1 MDMNRRGFLEASSL
15 ALAAGALAPASLFAR
30 RQPAA
35 QQAAATFTELR
46 GGVGYSTAR
55 GGTIGWYSSPDAL
68 VVVDSQFADTAPLF
82 LNGIKSRNQRAV
94 DALINTHH
102 HGDHTGGNAAFKTA
116 GTRMIVGH
124 ARVAELL
131 RDQAARANP
140 PNTPTLPDVTF
151 TDQWRQSFGRET
163 LRAKF
168 YGPAHTS
175 GDAVVFFENANV
187 AHMGDVG
194 FLERHPIVDRPVGAS
209 VRGWVRLLEAVHV
222 DHDDQTIFVF
232 EHARAGAPVTG
243 QRAGLLVLRDY
254 FSAVL
259 GHAQKGIAAGQSKE
273 QVTAVQSL
281 PRFESWEAT
290 PPRLTL
296 QNVVGVAF
304 DELTT
309 P

>member
-1 MDMNRRGFLEASSL
+1 MSMDRRGFLKASSL
-15 ALAAGALAPASLFAR
+15 ALSAGALAPASLLGR
-30 RQPAA
+30 R
-35 QQAAATFTELR
+35 QQAAPMTFTELR

-82 LNGIKSRNQRAV
+82 LSGIKPRNARTV

-131 RDQAARANP
+131 RTQAAAANP
-140 PNTPTLPDVTF
+140 PTTPTVPDVTF
-151 TDQWRQSFGRET
+151 TDSWRQSFGRET

-168 YGPAHTS
+168 YGPAHTN
-175 GDAVVFFENANV
+175 GDAVIFFENANV

-194 FLERHPIVDRPVGAS
+194 FFERHPIVDRPVGAS
-209 VRGWVRLLEAVHV
+209 VRGWVRLLEAVHA
-222 DHDDQTIFVF
+222 DHNDQTIFIF
-232 EHARAGAPVTG
+232 GHAKVGAPVTG

-254 FSAVL
+254 FTAVL
-259 GHAQKGIAAGQSKE
+259 DHVQKGISARQSKE
-273 QVTAVQSL
+273 QITALQSL

-296 QNVVGVAF
+296 QNVVGVAY
-304 DELTT
+304 DELSA

>member
-1 MDMNRRGFLEASSL
+1 MSMDRRGFLKASSL
-15 ALAAGALAPASLFAR
+15 ALSAGAVTPAALFAR
-30 RQPAA
+30 RQQA
-35 QQAAATFTELR
+35 QQTPPTFTEIR

-55 GGTIGWYSSPDAL
+55 GGTMGWYSSPDAL

-82 LNGIKSRNQRAV
+82 LSGIKSRNQRTV

-102 HGDHTGGNAAFKTA
+102 HGDHTGGNAAFKQA

-131 RDQAARANP
+131 RQQAAAANP
-140 PNTPTLPDVTF
+140 PTTPTVPDVTF

-175 GDAVVFFENANV
+175 GDAVIFFENANV

-194 FLERHPIVDRPVGAS
+194 FFERHPIVDRPVGAS
-209 VRGWVRLLEAVHV
+209 VRGWIRLLEGVHA
-222 DHDDQTIFVF
+222 DHNDQTVFIFG
-232 EHARAGAPVTG
+232 HAKAGAPVTG

-254 FSAVL
+254 FTAVL
-259 GHAQKGIAAGQSKE
+259 DHVQKGIAAGQSKE
-273 QVTAVQSL
+273 QVAGVQSL

-309 P
+309 QP

>member
-1 MDMNRRGFLEASSL
+1 MSMDRRGFLKASSL
-15 ALAAGALAPASLFAR
+15 ALSASALGPATLFAR
-30 RQPAA
+30 RQEAA
-35 QQAAATFTELR
+35 QATFTEIR

-82 LNGIKSRNQRAV
+82 LNGIKSRNQRTV

-102 HGDHTGGNAAFKTA
+102 HGDHTGGNAAFRTA

-124 ARVAELL
+124 ARVAELM
-131 RDQAARANP
+131 RSQAAANTMP
-140 PNTPTLPDVTF
+140 AAPDVTF

-163 LRAKF
+163 VRAKF

-175 GDAVVFFENANV
+175 GDAVIFFENANV

-194 FLERHPIVDRPVGAS
+194 FFERHPIVDRPVGAS
-209 VRGWVRLLEAVHV
+209 VRGWIRLLEGVHA
-222 DHDDQTIFVF
+222 DHNDQTIFVF
-232 EHARAGAPVTG
+232 GHARMGTPVTG
-243 QRAGLLVLRDY
+243 QRAGLLTLRDY
-254 FSAVL
+254 FTAVL
-259 GHAQKGIAAGQSKE
+259 DHVQSGISARQSKE
-273 QVTAVQSL
+273 QITAVQSL

-296 QNVVGVAF
+296 QNVVGVAY
-304 DELTT
+304 DELSA